1 MSRAR
6 LPAKEEDSGF
16 GGSRGMMVLLLKQVH
31 LQKEAGAIIDE
42 EDSLAS

>member
-16 GGSRGMMVLLLKQVH
+16 GGSRGIMVLLLKQVH
-31 LQKEAGAIIDE
+31 LQKEAGAIMYE
-42 EDSLAS
+42 ERVVS